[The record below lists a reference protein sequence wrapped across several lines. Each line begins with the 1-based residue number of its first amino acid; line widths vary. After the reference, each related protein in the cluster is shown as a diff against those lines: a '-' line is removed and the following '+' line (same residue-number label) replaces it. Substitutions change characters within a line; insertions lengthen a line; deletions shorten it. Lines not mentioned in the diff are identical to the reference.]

1 MYRILVC
8 ADEKDS
14 VAAVKI
20 YPTAEGYE
28 VLEAGTG
35 REALDIQERERVD
48 LVLLDIMMPEM
59 DGLSA
64 VAKLREQSNI
74 PVLFLTAKSEDT
86 DMILGLN
93 IGGDDYITKPF
104 NPVELI
110 ARVRSHLRR
119 YMKLGGVEQK
129 QTTLQV
135 GGIALDDDSKQV
147 TVDGE
152 EVALTP
158 LEYSIL
164 KFLRQAP
171 GKVCSSAEIYRNVW
185 KDTWTGSENTVAVH
199 IRHLREKLEIDPAN
213 PRYLKV
219 VWGHGYKIEE
229 AVK

>member
-1 MYRILVC
+1 MYNILVC
-8 ADEKDS
+8 DDERDIVS
-14 VAAVKI
+14 ALKI
-20 YPTAEGYE
+20 YLTAEGYN
-28 VLEAGTG
+28 VLEAYSG
-35 REALDIQERERVD
+35 REALDIIDEKKVD
-48 LVLLDIMMPEM
+48 LVLMDIMMPEM

-104 NPVELI
+104 NPVEVI

-119 YMKLGGVEQK
+119 YMKFGGVAQK
-129 QTTLQV
+129 QSQFQV
-135 GGIALDDDSKQV
+135 GGILLDDDSKTV
-147 TVDGE
+147 TLDGDP
-152 EVALTP
+152 VSLTP

-164 KFLRQAP
+164 KHLMENP
-171 GKVCSSAEIYRNVW
+171 NKVFSSGEIYRAVW
-185 KDTWTGSENTVAVH
+185 KGAPCGGENTVAVH

-219 VWGHGYKIEE
+219 VWGHGYKIE
-229 AVK
+229 VGK

>member
-1 MYRILVC
+1 MNTILVC
-8 ADEKDS
+8 DDEADIVS
-14 VAAVKI
+14 ALKI
-20 YPTAEGYE
+20 YLTAEGYR
-28 VLEAGTG
+28 VLTAGNG
-35 REALDIQERERVD
+35 RQALEIMDRERVD
-48 LVLLDIMMPEM
+48 LVLMDIMMPEM

-119 YMKLGGVEQK
+119 YMKLGGVAQK
-129 QTTLQV
+129 ASQLRV
-135 GGIALDDDSKQV
+135 GGIVLDDDSKSV
-147 TVDGE
+147 TLDGE
-152 EVALTP
+152 PVSLTP
-158 LEYSIL
+158 LEYSVL
-164 KFLRQAP
+164 KYLMSSP
-171 GKVCSSAEIYRNVW
+171 GKVFSSQQIYQDVW
-185 KDTWTGSENTVAVH
+185 KDSVTVGENTVAVH

-229 AVK
+229 LK